1 MKRISALLIACLVQF
16 FAISQSTYSYINS
29 DELSRINPELWKA
42 IFDEE
47 NTNSMIS
54 GIQFQMKRQDFAI
67 SEIESNNINTAI
79 AENDEHQFVF
89 ASQPNYFEQGEKE
102 IPCFGVNAEVIN
114 FFNNNYEWYYFNH
127 IIGIED
133 RELDLFLNKRDCYE
147 ELVENAFGN
156 DSIVI
161 DPNTGVELVEY
172 YEKCDTYYSVN
183 NIDGI
188 VLFEYDMPEENYP
201 YADVRF
207 GLVKTIYLYNPETG
221 EDEDRLLITFSS
233 SLTKVPNISLFT
245 DNWYKTIVKAKK
257 AVSKSHDDS
266 QSLTF
271 TSLDVKQVPQKF
283 LCPDASFDNHFGQVF
298 FQY

>member
-29 DELSRINPELWKA
+29 DELSIINPELWKA

-47 NTNSMIS
+47 NTASMIS
-54 GIQFQMKRQDFAI
+54 GIQFQMKRQEYAI
-67 SEIESNNINTAI
+67 SEIESSNINTEI

-89 ASQPNYFEQGEKE
+89 ASQPNYVEQGDKD
-102 IPCFGVNAEVIN
+102 IPCFGVQEEVVNLLNSRSWLN
-114 FFNNNYEWYYFNH
+114 FERKMEMD
-127 IIGIED
+127 ISEVD
-133 RELDLFLNKRDCYE
+133 QLLVKRDCY
-147 ELVENAFGN
+147 N
-156 DSIVI
+156 DILYNTIGEDSVII
-161 DPNTGVELVEY
+161 DPFSGFEIVQY
-172 YEKCDTYYSVN
+172 YESCGTYYSVN
-183 NIDGI
+183 NIEGI

-207 GLVKTIYLYNPETG
+207 GLVKNIYLYNSEMG
-221 EDEDRLLITFSS
+221 DYEDKLLITFSS

-245 DNWYKTIVKAKK
+245 DNWYKTLVRAKK

>member
-1 MKRISALLIACLVQF
+1 MDIEISEVDQLLVKKDCYADILYNV
-16 FAISQSTYSYINS
+16 IGEDSVII
-29 DELSRINPELWKA
+29 DP
-42 IFDEE
+42 
-47 NTNSMIS
+47 IS
-54 GIQFQMKRQDFAI
+54 GV
-67 SEIESNNINTAI
+67 AI
-79 AENDEHQFVF
+79 AQ
-89 ASQPNYFEQGEKE
+89 
-102 IPCFGVNAEVIN
+102 
-114 FFNNNYEWYYFNH
+114 
-127 IIGIED
+127 
-133 RELDLFLNKRDCYE
+133 
-147 ELVENAFGN
+147 
-156 DSIVI
+156 
-161 DPNTGVELVEY
+161 Y
-172 YEKCDTYYSVN
+172 YESCDTYYSVN
-183 NIDGI
+183 NIEGI
-188 VLFEYDMPEENYP
+188 VLFEYDMPEENFP

>member
-1 MKRISALLIACLVQF
+1 MKRISALFIACLVQF

-29 DELSRINPELWKA
+29 DELSIINPELWKA

-54 GIQFQMKRQDFAI
+54 GIQFQMKRQDYAI

-102 IPCFGVNAEVIN
+102 IPCFGVQEEVVNLLNSRSWLN
-114 FFNNNYEWYYFNH
+114 FDRKMD
-127 IIGIED
+127 IEISEVD
-133 RELDLFLNKRDCYE
+133 QLLVKRDCYADILYNVIGE
-147 ELVENAFGN
+147 
-156 DSIVI
+156 DSVII
-161 DPNTGVELVEY
+161 DPTTGVAIAQY
-172 YEKCDTYYSVN
+172 YESCGTYYSVN
-183 NIDGI
+183 NIEGI
-188 VLFEYDMPEENYP
+188 VLFEYDMPEENFP
-201 YADVRF
+201 YAGVRF
-207 GLVKTIYLYNPETG
+207 GLVKNIYLYNSEMG
-221 EDEDRLLITFSS
+221 DYEDKLLITFSS

>member
-1 MKRISALLIACLVQF
+1 MKRISALFIACLVQF

-54 GIQFQMKRQDFAI
+54 GIQFQMKRQEYAI
-67 SEIESNNINTAI
+67 SEIESSNINTAI

-89 ASQPNYFEQGEKE
+89 ASQPNYFEQSEKE

-114 FFNNNYEWYYFNH
+114 FFNNNNNWYYYNQEFER
-127 IIGIED
+127 ED
-133 RELDLFLNKRDCYE
+133 RELEQILEKRDCYTDI
-147 ELVENAFGN
+147 VYNVFGE
-156 DSIVI
+156 DSVII
-161 DPNTGVELVEY
+161 DPTSGVAIAQY
-172 YEKCDTYYSVN
+172 YESCGTYYSVN

-233 SLTKVPNISLFT
+233 SLTKVPNISLHT
-245 DNWYKTIVKAKK
+245 DNWYKTILKAKK